1 MFPRETDLKGMRL
14 LSFFYALVSSTLLV
28 SSAACF
34 AGDASRLNEETP
46 AACGKYPEFSWDH
59 IPRYMHVWKQTD
71 FTNEELDYLAQFPLI
86 TFEKATGVKLGSVQK
101 GTLKAAR
108 GVKRRNPEA
117 KILYYK
123 NIVIDW
129 RGSVASKEL
138 ATIEGAYLKS
148 NDGSYATF
156 SPNSSI
162 KFFDIGLPDIRAW
175 WMKDARRMLDDPSID
190 GIFIDANIKVLV
202 DGYFLRQKKV
212 GDEQYRRLKDG
223 YGQLLTQIDAEF
235 SSDNIVFGNIIRARL
250 ENGGLDYLSY
260 FDGSYLE
267 GFEHSVGGV
276 SRPDY
281 IAKGIEAAQTAARQG
296 KILAFTLGV
305 QDALNQ
311 GNGGDLDRN
320 EALLARVNY
329 TAALFLIVAEKYSYF
344 YPVDQMGVMTRGGKQ
359 RNRLWMQTLPIFTKP
374 LGPPK
379 GPAVKRGYIYTR
391 EFEHCSVWLDIEKEV
406 GKLTWR

>member
-1 MFPRETDLKGMRL
+1 MHLHFYCHILATTAL
-14 LSFFYALVSSTLLV
+14 LALNSVCAGGGSSSLDGQ
-28 SSAACF
+28 
-34 AGDASRLNEETP
+34 AGAYS
-46 AACGKYPEFSWDH
+46 KYPEFSWDT
-59 IPRYMHVWKQTD
+59 IPWYMHVWKKTD
-71 FTNEELDYLAQFPLI
+71 FTHEELDYLAQFPLI
-86 TFEKATGVKLGSVQK
+86 TFEKATGVSDGSVQQ

-129 RGSVASKEL
+129 RGSAASKEL
-138 ATIEGAYLKS
+138 ATIEDAYLKS
-148 NDGSYATF
+148 KDGSYATF

-162 KFFDIGLPDIRAW
+162 KFFDIGLPEIRAW
-175 WMKDARRMLDDPSID
+175 WMKDARRMLGDPSID

-212 GDEQYRRLKDG
+212 SDDQYQRLKDG
-223 YGQLLTQIDAEF
+223 YDQLLTQMNDELRA
-235 SSDNIVFGNIIRARL
+235 DNIVFGNIIRARL
-250 ENGGLDYLSY
+250 ENGGLEYLNY

>member
-1 MFPRETDLKGMRL
+1 MNLHSFACTFATIAL
-14 LSFFYALVSSTLLV
+14 LALNSVCV
-28 SSAACF
+28 
-34 AGDASRLNEETP
+34 GKDASKLNEQ
-46 AACGKYPEFSWDH
+46 GGVDSKYPEFCWDH

-71 FTNEELDYLAQFPLI
+71 FTDEELDYLAQFPLI
-86 TFEKATGVKLGSVQK
+86 TFEKATGVRGGSVQK

-108 GVKRRNPEA
+108 GVKTRNPDA
-117 KILYYK
+117 KVLYYK

-129 RGSVASKEL
+129 GGSAASKEL
-138 ATIEGAYLKS
+138 ATIEGAYLQSK
-148 NDGSYATF
+148 DGSYATF
-156 SPNSSI
+156 NPHSST
-162 KFFDIGLPDIRAW
+162 KFFDIGRPDVRAW

-212 GDEQYRRLKDG
+212 GDEQYQRLKDG
-223 YGQLLTQIDAEF
+223 YGQLLTQIDTEF
-235 SSDNIVFGNIIRARL
+235 GSDNIVFGNIIRARL

-267 GFEHSVGGV
+267 AFEHNVGGV

-281 IAKGIEAAQTAARQG
+281 IAKGIDAVQTAARQG
-296 KILAFTLGV
+296 KILAFTLSV
-305 QDALNQ
+305 QEALNL
-311 GNGGDLDRN
+311 GSRGDFDSN
-320 EALLARVNY
+320 EALQARVNY

-344 YPVDQMGVMTRGGKQ
+344 YPVDQMGVVTRGGKQ
-359 RNRLWMQTLPIFTKP
+359 RNRLWMQTLPIFTKR
-374 LGPPK
+374 LGPPQ

-391 EFEHCSVWLDIEKEV
+391 EFEHCSVWLDIENEV

>member
-1 MFPRETDLKGMRL
+1 MNPHPFVCSLATIAL
-14 LSFFYALVSSTLLV
+14 LALNSVCV
-28 SSAACF
+28 
-34 AGDASRLNEETP
+34 GDDASMPNEKGS
-46 AACGKYPEFSWDH
+46 AHGKYPEFSWDH
-59 IPRYMHVWKQTD
+59 IPRYMHIWKQTD
-71 FTNEELDYLAQFPLI
+71 FTGEELDYLAQFPLI
-86 TFEKATGVKLGSVQK
+86 TFEKATGVRGGSVQR

-108 GVKRRNPEA
+108 GVKARNPEA

-129 RGSVASKEL
+129 GGSIASKEL
-138 ATIEGAYLKS
+138 KTIKGGYLQSK
-148 NDGSYATF
+148 DGSYATF
-156 SPNSSI
+156 KPNSSI
-162 KFFDIGLPDIRAW
+162 QFFDIGLPDVRAW

-202 DGYFLRQKKV
+202 DGYFLSQKKV
-212 GDEQYRRLKDG
+212 GDEQYQRLKDG

-235 SSDNIVFGNIIRARL
+235 RSDNIVFGNIVRARL
-250 ENGGLDYLSY
+250 KNGGLDYLSY
-260 FDGSYLE
+260 FDGSYFE
-267 GFEHSVGGV
+267 GFEHTVGGV

-305 QDALNQ
+305 QKALKQ
-311 GNGGDLDRN
+311 GNGADLDSN
-320 EALLARVNY
+320 KALCARVDY
-329 TAALFLIVAEKYSYF
+329 AAALFLIVAEKYSYF
-344 YPVDQMGVMTRGGKQ
+344 LPVDQMGVVTRGGKQ
-359 RNRLWMQTLPIFTKP
+359 HNQLWMQTLPIFKER

-391 EFEHCSVWLDIEKEV
+391 EFEHCSVWLDIENEV